1 MKNLKRIASAAASL
15 CLVILF
21 TNPLLAQ
28 DQEKNEPQHFKM
40 GNVKIQD
47 MGNDTV
53 VVYINKSHNHHGS
66 DHDWCSNWSTV
77 PFGCKK
83 HKFNGHWAGI
93 DFGWNGYVNSDFNMD
108 FPASEDYL
116 SLNAARSL
124 MVNLNPFE
132 LNLNIVHNKFG
143 LVSGLGFQLSNYYFT
158 RNYTLDDEGS
168 TLTAYRLYNSSFALV
183 PMDVNKL
190 YVSYMTLP
198 IMFEFQTN
206 PKCGMN
212 SFHVSAGVIGG
223 VRLCSYQKQ
232 KLTTWDQPLY
242 LVDNSGN
249 IVDSFTPDKQKVKY
263 HDSFYLNPFKV
274 DASLRVG
281 WSFLNFFATYSLTT
295 MFQENKAPKVY
306 PYTVGIT
313 LLGW

>member
-1 MKNLKRIASAAASL
+1 MKTLKRIVALAVLL
-15 CLVILF
+15 CVVVLF
-21 TNPLLAQ
+21 TSPLSAQ
-28 DQEKNEPQHFKM
+28 ENEKHESQQFKM

-53 VVYINKSHNHHGS
+53 IVYINKSHDHH
-66 DHDWCSNWSTV
+66 DHDKDWCSNWSTV

-83 HKFNGHWAGI
+83 HKYNGHWAGI
-93 DFGWNGYVNSDFNMD
+93 DFGWNGYVNSDFNMS
-108 FPASEDYL
+108 FPANEDYL

-132 LNLNIVHNKFG
+132 LNLNIAKNRFG
-143 LVSGLGFQLSNYYFT
+143 FTSGLGFQLSNYYFSRT
-158 RNYTLDDEGS
+158 YTLNDEGS
-168 TLTAYRLYNSSFALV
+168 TLTAYRLYNASFALV

-198 IMFEFQTN
+198 ILFEYQTN
-206 PKCGMN
+206 SQCRMN
-212 SFHVSAGVIGG
+212 SLHVSVGVIGG

-242 LVDNSGN
+242 LLDSNGN
-249 IVDSFTPDKQKVKY
+249 MVDSFTPDEQKVKY
-263 HDSFYLNPFKV
+263 KESFYLNPFKV

-281 WSFLNFFATYSLTT
+281 WSFLNFFATYSLTP
-295 MFQENKAPKVY
+295 MFQTNKAPKVY